1 MPSFARFDT
10 GARSTSGDIGDA
22 SKRTGLATDGIT
34 DGIGED
40 VANKANKTFA
50 GNTPG
55 REKSALGAPGV
66 FKGVDAANEAER
78 KASDALVEAK
88 RKERENTEAL
98 AKSLRELREVAAS
111 HRQAGRTNVD
121 LPAKR
126 ENAGPDSGGM
136 ATAANDAAS
145 AAYLSAENTDTITG
159 ELITAIKEMTQKN
172 EDGLKR
178 LRDEIRRA
186 AARANDGGNLN

>member
-1 MPSFARFDT
+1 
-10 GARSTSGDIGDA
+10 
-22 SKRTGLATDGIT
+22 
-34 DGIGED
+34 
-40 VANKANKTFA
+40 
-50 GNTPG
+50 
-55 REKSALGAPGV
+55 
-66 FKGVDAANEAER
+66 
-78 KASDALVEAK
+78 
-88 RKERENTEAL
+88 
-98 AKSLRELREVAAS
+98 
-111 HRQAGRTNVD
+111 
-121 LPAKR
+121 
-126 ENAGPDSGGM
+126 M